1 MDIFVGLSLTIV
13 IAALIAGILQKLKQ
27 PLIIGHIITGL
38 IVGPFLFKSL
48 QFQEVVDSLS
58 QFGIALLLFIIGLNL
73 TPKVIKE
80 VGKVSLL
87 AGLGQILLTSSAGF
101 LVCYFFLHFNLVTSI
116 YVGMALTFS
125 STIIIMKLLSDK
137 RELSKFYSKIS
148 IGLLLV
154 QDLIVAIILIAISA
168 FSGEGASVSSITLMV
183 IKGIVVFDLIILF
196 TIYIVPMLS
205 ASFAKSQEFLFL
217 FSIGWG
223 LGLATLFH
231 YLGFS
236 MEIGALIAGVSLS
249 TSTYHFEISSRLR
262 PLRDFFIILFFI
274 LLGSKIKIATLPNII
289 YPALFLSLF
298 VIVIKPLLVL
308 FLTGVMG
315 YRKKINFFTAINFT
329 QVSEFSLILLMLAQK
344 VSGISSDIISLI
356 TLVSLITIAVSSY
369 IVLYGANIYP
379 FFQKF
384 IYERKVLRSNKV
396 LNENYDVILFG
407 CNRMGG
413 DFLELFG
420 ELGKKF
426 LVIDFDPE
434 KIKELEEAKITCR
447 YGDADDNEFLEELN
461 LGKTKMVIST
471 IPDFETNQFLIGKI
485 KAENPEVVVIVISHD
500 VEEAIGLYESG
511 ATYVITPHFLGG
523 KYASMLIS
531 KFGFDLSKFV
541 SEKEKHIKDLEKKKE
556 IGKTFPLP
564 EIYR

>member
-87 AGLGQILLTSSAGF
+87 AGLGQIVLTTTAGF
-101 LVCYFFLHFNLVTSI
+101 LVCYFFLHFNLITSI
-116 YVGMALTFS
+116 YVGLALTFS

-154 QDLIVAIILIAISA
+154 QDLIVAIILIGISA
-168 FSGEGASVSSITLMV
+168 FGRDGADISSISLML

-196 TIYIVPMLS
+196 TIFIVPMLS

-236 MEIGALIAGVSLS
+236 MEIGALIAGVTLS

-274 LLGSKIKIATLPNII
+274 LLGSKIKVAVLPNII
-289 YPALFLSLF
+289 YPAIFLSLF
-298 VIVIKPLLVL
+298 VIIIKPLLVL
-308 FLTGVMG
+308 FLTGVTG
-315 YRKKINFFTAINFT
+315 YRKKINFFTAVNFT
-329 QVSEFSLILLMLAQK
+329 QVSEFSLILLILAEK
-344 VSGISSDIISLI
+344 VSGISPDIITLI
-356 TLVSLITIAVSSY
+356 TLVSLITIAFSSY
-369 IVLYGANIYP
+369 IVLYSGKIYP
-379 FFQKF
+379 LFQKF
-384 IYERKVLRSNKV
+384 IFERGAAKSGKVLA
-396 LNENYDVILFG
+396 ENHDVILFG
-407 CNRMGG
+407 CNRMGT
-413 DFLELFG
+413 DFLDLFND
-420 ELGKKF
+420 LGKKF
-426 LVIDFDPE
+426 LVVDYDPE
-434 KIKELEEAKITCR
+434 KIKELEDAKVTCR

-461 LGKTKMVIST
+461 LSKAKMIIST
-471 IPDFETNQFLIGKI
+471 IPDFETNQFLIAKI
-485 KAENPEVVVIVISHD
+485 KAEDSETVVIVISHD
-500 VEEAIGLYESG
+500 VEEAIGLYEAG

-541 SEKEKHIKDLEKKKE
+541 SEKEKHIKDLEKKRE
-556 IGKTFPLP
+556 VGKTFPLP

>member
-101 LVCYFFLHFNLVTSI
+101 LVCYFFLHFNLMTSI
-116 YVGMALTFS
+116 YVGLALTFS

-168 FSGEGASVSSITLMV
+168 FSGEGASVSSITLMI

-289 YPALFLSLF
+289 YPAMFLSLF
-298 VIVIKPLLVL
+298 VIIIKPLLVL

-434 KIKELEEAKITCR
+434 KIKELEGAKITCR

-485 KAENPEVVVIVISHD
+485 KAENSEVVVIVISHD

-541 SEKEKHIKDLEKKKE
+541 SEKEKHIKDLEKKRE

>member
-1 MDIFVGLSLTIV
+1 
-13 IAALIAGILQKLKQ
+13 
-27 PLIIGHIITGL
+27 
-38 IVGPFLFKSL
+38 
-48 QFQEVVDSLS
+48 
-58 QFGIALLLFIIGLNL
+58 
-73 TPKVIKE
+73 
-80 VGKVSLL
+80 
-87 AGLGQILLTSSAGF
+87 
-101 LVCYFFLHFNLVTSI
+101 
-116 YVGMALTFS
+116 
-125 STIIIMKLLSDK
+125 MKLLSDK